1 MSQRLRLI
9 FLVLLT
15 GRCLGQGLTPEQA
28 VARMKPADGFQVHV
42 AASEPQVRQPVAIDF
57 DERGRL
63 WVLQYLQ
70 YPNPVG
76 LKRVQVDRYSRT
88 RYDRVPEP
96 PPKGPRGADRLTI
109 LEPDPTKPGL
119 LKPKDFVD
127 GLNLASGFAFGHG
140 GVFVLQVPY
149 LLFYPDRDRNDRP
162 DGDPEVLLEGFG
174 MEDAHSVAN
183 SLTWGP
189 DGWLYGCQGSTVTA
203 RIRGIEFQQG
213 VWRYHPLT
221 RKFELFCEGGG
232 NSWGLDFDRHGHLLY
247 STNFGPHILLH
258 AAQGGYFWKQF
269 GKHGDLHNRFAYDH
283 IDHAPHANPRGGHV
297 TTGGIVYRGGQ
308 FPKEFEG
315 AYLGGDL
322 LGHEVLWHRLL
333 ANGSSFRTRLG
344 GVLLAGNDPWFAPC
358 DVCLGPDGCVYVA
371 DWHDQRTAHPD
382 PDAEWDRTNGR
393 VFRIS
398 HGKPPSL
405 GPFDMGGFTRE
416 QLLAEL
422 SGPNQ
427 WRVRTARRI
436 LAQRRDPELILPLR
450 ARLEAASTSELALE
464 YLWTLNACGGL
475 TEEYARGLLSNG
487 SAPIR
492 MWAVQLLG
500 DREHLGEKTRE
511 ALAQLSRAEKET
523 HTRRQLACTAQRVPG
538 NLGMDLVEGLLGHP
552 IDPSDPQMPK
562 LVWWALERHC
572 LSAPEKSVEIL
583 SKLKGPIADYLQP
596 RLARRLVAA
605 GKSECDIA
613 CLGFAP
619 TLPMLEAME
628 NGWLER
634 QGNSNTQPAPPLIEA
649 WRTAAAREPAATRLL
664 ARAGDL
670 DAIATWTSWV
680 EDSKRPATERAKNL
694 TGLTG
699 VASAASVR
707 DLLTRLVSQEIP
719 LQLAVLAAWQRVGE
733 FADANRLIVQYPTS
747 PKPVQARIRPVLLS
761 RKDWAGVLLDAIR
774 LKAIP
779 AGDFSADEISVVAT
793 YQDDQLNRQVRA
805 IWGKIQ
811 QPTGEERLAE
821 IRRLNNDLRAGKG
834 DITQGKLLF
843 AAKCGTCHKLGGE
856 GGTIG
861 PDLTQANRSDTQ
873 FLLASLVDPSNVIR
887 KEYLTHLVET
897 KRGVTH
903 SGIIVSQ
910 GAEGLTL
917 VNAKDERNTIP
928 ANEIESLSESPVSLM
943 PESLLKDLTPSQ
955 LRDLFAYVQFK
966 HEPGAK

>member
-1 MSQRLRLI
+1 MSKRLRLI
-9 FLVLLT
+9 FLVLLS

-28 VARMKPADGFQVHV
+28 VARMKPADGFQVTV
-42 AASEPQVRQPVAIDF
+42 VASEPQIRQPVAIDF

-63 WVLQYLQ
+63 WVMQYLQ
-70 YPNPVG
+70 YPNPAG

-96 PPKGPRGADRLTI
+96 PPKGPRGEDRLTI
-109 LEPDPTKPGL
+109 LESDPSNPGQ
-119 LKPKDFVD
+119 LKVKDFVG

-149 LLFYPDRDRNDRP
+149 LLFYPDRDRDDRP

-308 FPKEFEG
+308 FPMEFEG
-315 AYLGGDL
+315 AYIGGDL
-322 LGHEVLWHRLL
+322 LGHEVLWHQLL

-393 VFRIS
+393 VIRIS
-398 HGKPPSL
+398 HGKPASL
-405 GPFDMGGFTRE
+405 GPFDMGGFTHE

-450 ARLEAASTSELALE
+450 ARLESASTTELALE
-464 YLWTLNACGGL
+464 YLWTMVACGGL
-475 TEEYARGLLSNG
+475 TEEYARGLLSNA

-492 MWAVQLLG
+492 MWAVQMLG
-500 DREHLGEKTRE
+500 DREYLGEKTHE
-511 ALAQLSRAEKET
+511 ALARLSRAEKEP
-523 HTRRQLACTAQRVPG
+523 HTRRQLACTAQRVPDK
-538 NLGMDLVEGLLGHP
+538 LGLDLVEGLLDHP
-552 IDPSDPQMPK
+552 IDPSDPQMTK

-572 LSAPEKSVEIL
+572 LSAPEKAVAIL
-583 SKLKGPIADYLQP
+583 SKLNGPVADYLQT
-596 RLARRLVAA
+596 RMARRLIAA
-605 GKSECDIA
+605 GRKECDLA
-613 CLGFAP
+613 CLGLGTTTP
-619 TLPMLEAME
+619 LLEAME
-628 NGWLER
+628 NGWMER
-634 QGNSNTQPAPPLIEA
+634 QGVSNTHPAASLIEA
-649 WRTAAAREPAATRLL
+649 WRIAAAREPAATRIL
-664 ARAGDL
+664 ARAGEL
-670 DAIATWTSWV
+670 DAIATWTGWV
-680 EDSKRPATERAKNL
+680 EDSKRSAVDRARDL
-694 TGLTG
+694 AGLAE
-699 VASAASVR
+699 VAPTSSVR
-707 DLLTRLVSQEIP
+707 DLLSRLDSP
-719 LQLAVLAAWQRVGE
+719 DPTLQRAVLTAWQRVGE
-733 FADANRLIVQYPTS
+733 SADATRIIRQYRAS
-747 PKPVQARIRPVLLS
+747 PKPVQARIRSVLLS
-761 RKDWAGVLLDAIR
+761 RKDWAGALLDAIR
-774 LKAIP
+774 LKGIP
-779 AGDFSADEISVVAT
+779 AGDFSADEVSVVAT
-793 YQDDQLNRQVRA
+793 YRDEQLSGQVRA

-811 QPTGEERLAE
+811 PPTSEERLAE

-834 DITQGKLLF
+834 DATRGKPLF
-843 AAKCGTCHKLGGE
+843 ATKCGTCHKLGGE
-856 GGTIG
+856 GGAIG
-861 PDLTQANRSDTQ
+861 PDLTQANRSDSQ
-873 FLLASLVDPSNVIR
+873 FLLASLVDPSNVVR

-910 GAEGLTL
+910 GAEGVTL
-917 VNAKDERNTIP
+917 VNAKNERATIP
-928 ANEIESLSESPVSLM
+928 TTEIESLTESPVSLM
-943 PESLLKDLTPSQ
+943 PEGLLKELTPSQ
-955 LRDLFAYVQFK
+955 LRDLFAYLQDK